1 MKDWPGARHGWTLTI
16 LLTLA
21 YILSYVDRSIIGLMI
36 EPIKA
41 DLGLNDEQMGYLI
54 GPAFALFYATIG
66 LPLGWLADRRRRTRL
81 VAIGIALWS
90 VATAFSGLAKG
101 FGHLFVARMGVG
113 VGEAVLSPCA
123 MSLISDS
130 FPPEKRGKP
139 VGVYS
144 TALSLGAGIASLIGA
159 GVLAWAQTS
168 SDVVIPVIGAV
179 RPWQVVFLAVGI
191 PGMLLSLP
199 FLFLREPARR
209 QVQGRAAAG
218 SSFGE
223 MLTYVRRRWKAFG
236 GLIALVSAM
245 TITAYSQGFMA
256 SGFVRHFGWQIQDY
270 ALVNGLVNLAFGP
283 IAVAA
288 TGVLCD
294 RWRAAGRGDAPFR
307 LLVIGLAIMAC
318 SGSSAMLMP
327 TAALAFVLLGITTI
341 AMGVVTTTGILS
353 LLDIAPANMRGQ
365 IVSIYY
371 MAISIA
377 GLGIGPTSV
386 GLFSSRLF
394 GEQNLHLALAA
405 VPITFA
411 LIPLL
416 LSGFIGRH
424 YRAERQMIAEV
435 EIQSVKSG

>member
-1 MKDWPGARHGWTLTI
+1 MKAWPGARHGWTLTI

-66 LPLGWLADRRRRTRL
+66 LPLGWLADRRSRTRL

-90 VATAFSGLAKG
+90 LATAFSGMARG

-168 SDVVIPVIGAV
+168 SDVELPILGAI
-179 RPWQVVFLAVGI
+179 RPWQMVFLAVGI
-191 PGMLLSLP
+191 PGLLLSLP
-199 FLFLREPARR
+199 FLFLREPERR
-209 QVQGRAAAG
+209 QVRGQAASG
-218 SSFGE
+218 SGFGE
-223 MLTYVRRRWKAFG
+223 MLRYVLHRWQAFG
-236 GLIALVSAM
+236 GLIVLVAAM

-270 ALVNGLVNLAFGP
+270 ALVNGLINLAFGP
-283 IAVAA
+283 VAVAT

-294 RWRAAGRGDAPFR
+294 RWRAAGRQDAPFR
-307 LLVIGLAIMAC
+307 MLVIGLAVMAF
-318 SGSSAMLMP
+318 SGSGSMLMP
-327 TAALAFVLLGITTI
+327 SATLAFVMLGITTV
-341 AMGVVTTTGILS
+341 AMGVETTTGIIS
-353 LLDIAPANMRGQ
+353 LLDIAPSNMRGQ
-365 IVSIYY
+365 IVSLYY

-386 GLFSSRLF
+386 GIFSSRIF
-394 GEQNLHLALAA
+394 GEENLHLALAA

-416 LSGFIGRH
+416 FSSAIGRH
-424 YRAERQMIAEV
+424 YRHERQAIAQLEL
-435 EIQSVKSG
+435 SSAKPD